1 MGETPEERLARL
13 EKENEALRKSSE
25 NWGKIEGALGKT
37 QRAFDLNASQFQNYT
52 STYTAGIGEINSAIN
67 SLTQNLS
74 FEGSLAYLDLEA
86 TKIQAA
92 FGTSKERLQEYKE
105 AIADLAPELVQF
117 GLDQDDAA
125 KMIESL
131 GNALG
136 TTGIVG
142 QEALVEIAASAKVA
156 GQEFGTLA
164 TNFRNVGVSIYD
176 VGDRLEDIID
186 YAKKVGVSV
195 KAVTDGVVTNLNKM
209 NIYNFE
215 NGINGLTKMAAQA
228 ARLGIDMDTVFGLAE
243 KIFNPEGAIELAAGL
258 QRLGVVSNDLLDPL
272 RAMDLAANDPE
283 ELQNQLIDLT
293 KTFTR
298 FNEQTQQFEI
308 MPGEKRRL
316 REIAQEMNIPI
327 GQLTE
332 MSIKAADFDRKLKQI
347 EFPDIAGDKETRELI
362 AGMSQIK
369 GGRAVIEIKDQKTGI
384 KIEKDVKD
392 LTKEDI
398 DKLKESDE
406 EFAKSAEQ
414 LAIEQLDQLKLLNTQ
429 VASAAG
435 KVVLGGATTEQ
446 IGRLQQA
453 GQAIT
458 RSLAVEANKQYG
470 TRDVRAATENLV
482 RPLEE
487 GIVGAVNTGDILK
500 IQEGLKQTFDQLI
513 EVEKKIQSN
522 AQEIIQN
529 AYKYSEK
536 LIQDTYKGVGEPKP
550 KEGENLVEKKEISVT
565 VKVENTE
572 ALNVTAE
579 QGRKI
584 LSEAL
589 TSVAGVQMIKDAVD
603 YQQFG

>member
-1 MGETPEERLARL
+1 MAETPEEKAARL
-13 EKENEALRKSSE
+13 EREIASLKERDALL
-25 NWGKIEGALGKT
+25 GKIEGNLRGT
-37 QRAFDLNASQFQNYT
+37 QRAFDLNVNSFTNYT
-52 STYTAGIGEINSAIN
+52 DTLTLNLTNITENINTLVASLNPKSA
-67 SLTQNLS
+67 
-74 FEGSLAYLDLEA
+74 LAYLDIEG

-92 FGTSKERLQEYKE
+92 FGTSKERIQEYKE

-125 KMIESL
+125 KMIEGL

-136 TTGIVG
+136 TTGVVG
-142 QEALVEIAASAKVA
+142 QEALVEIAASSKVA
-156 GQEFGTLA
+156 GQQFETLA
-164 TNFRNVGVSIYD
+164 TSFRNVGVSIYD
-176 VGDRLEDIID
+176 VGDRMEDIID

-228 ARLGIDMDTVFGLAE
+228 ARLGIDMGTVFGLAE

-308 MPGEKRRL
+308 MPGEKRRI

-369 GGRAVIEIKDQKTGI
+369 GGRAVIEVKDQKTGI

-392 LTKEDI
+392 LSKEDI

-406 EFAKSAEQ
+406 EFAKTAEQ

-429 VASAAG
+429 IASAAG
-435 KVVLGGATTEQ
+435 KVVLGGVTTEQ
-446 IGRLQQA
+446 IGRMQQA

-458 RSLAVEANKQYG
+458 QSLAISANKQYG

-487 GIVGAVNTGDILK
+487 GIVGAVKTGDILK
-500 IQEGLKQTFDQLI
+500 IQEGLQQTFDQLI
-513 EVEKKIQSN
+513 EIENKIQSN

-536 LIQDTYKGVGEPKP
+536 LIQETYKGVGEPKP
-550 KEGENLVEKKEISVT
+550 KQGENLVEKKEIAVT

-572 ALNVTAE
+572 ALNITPE

-584 LSEAL
+584 LSDAL
-589 TSVAGVQMIKDAVD
+589 TSVAGVQMIKDAID
-603 YQQFG
+603 YQQI